1 MSAKIR
7 IGMAGAGRMAHV
19 HAQHLAL
26 EPDVQIAAACDHGS
40 GRAAEF
46 TRDYGATAYGDWR
59 AMLERER
66 LDAVYI
72 CTPTA
77 FHSEI
82 GVECAERGLH
92 LFVEKPLDL
101 ELDDAQRLLHAVES
115 RGLLAVAAFQWRYTE
130 AYRRAEELIG
140 GEPIALVNLR
150 WYWTR
155 PPIPWMWDRDAAG
168 GQIVDQNIHLLDV
181 SQGLAGDVE
190 SVYAAYNERQ
200 VNFEPEFHN
209 WDGYA
214 LTLKFKRGAVG
225 ACVGTYGLFA
235 EIQERPTADFAL
247 RDRLVR
253 LTDQEVQLF
262 TPAGVERRPNTEP
275 LHRGVNRAFVRAVR
289 EGDASHIRTPLRVG
303 LRSTA
308 LALAANRSA
317 QTGAPVQVRRFLAAW
332 AEEES
337 AVGP

>member
-1 MSAKIR
+1 
-7 IGMAGAGRMAHV
+7 MAGAGRMARV
-19 HAQHLAL
+19 HAGHLAL

-40 GRAAEF
+40 GRAAWF
-46 TRDYGATAYGDWR
+46 AATYGAAAYSDWR
-59 AMLERER
+59 AMLDGTE

-82 GVECAERGLH
+82 GAACAERGLH
-92 LFVEKPLDL
+92 IFVEKPLDL
-101 ELDDAQRLLHAVES
+101 ELDDAQRLLRAVEA
-115 RGLLAVAAFQWRYTE
+115 RGLLAIAAFQWRYTE

-140 GEPIALVNLR
+140 GDPVALVNLR

-155 PPIPWMWDRDAAG
+155 PPIRWMWDRDAAG
-168 GQIVDQNIHLLDV
+168 GQIVDQNIHLLDAA
-181 SQGLAGDVE
+181 QGLAGDVE

-214 LTLKFKRGAVG
+214 LTLKFEQGAVG
-225 ACVGTYGLFA
+225 ACAGTYALFP

-253 LTDQEVQLF
+253 LTDQDVQLF
-262 TPAGVERRPNTEP
+262 TPAGVERWPNSEP
-275 LHRGVNRAFVRAVR
+275 LHRGVNRAFVRAMR
-289 EGDASHIRTPLRVG
+289 EGDPSHIRTPLRVG

-317 QTGAPVQVRRFLAAW
+317 QTGAPVQLRRFVAAW
-332 AEEES
+332 AEEEG

>member
-1 MSAKIR
+1 MSKIR
-7 IGMAGAGRMAHV
+7 IGLIGAGRMAHV
-19 HAQHLAL
+19 HAGHLAL

-40 GRAAEF
+40 GRAAAF
-46 TRDYGATAYGDWR
+46 TQTYGAAAYSDWR
-59 AMLERER
+59 AMLDAVP

-77 FHSEI
+77 VHSDI
-82 GVECAERGLH
+82 GVECAERNLH

-101 ELDDAQRLLHAVES
+101 ELDDANRLLHAVES
-115 RGLLAVAAFQWRYTE
+115 RGLLAMTAFQWRYTE

-140 GEPIALVNLR
+140 DAPVALVNLR

-155 PPIPWMWDRDAAG
+155 PPIRWMWDRDAAG

-190 SVYAAYNERQ
+190 TVFAAYNERQ

-214 LTLKFKRGAVG
+214 LTLTYARGAVG
-225 ACVGTYGLFA
+225 VCAGTYGLFP

-253 LTDQEVQLF
+253 LTDQEVQLL
-262 TPAGVERRPNTEP
+262 TPAGVERWPNEEP

-289 EGDASHIRTPLRVG
+289 ENNPAHIRTPLRVG

-317 QTGAPVQVRRFLAAW
+317 ATGAPVRLRQFLATW
-332 AEEES
+332 AEEEG